1 MKTLPR
7 VPSNTRRKASK
18 IRDTKLSSDRNTAK
32 LARTQESLGEQ
43 EASRANLNATET
55 TCDVSHAERLDEIQ
69 TLTEA
74 IKILKEVQTDA
85 VLDFPQ
91 RTNFADVKE
100 SKSRLTE
107 LEEQINVISFLQVT
121 QSESARLE
129 SVNTATE
136 PEAVRTS
143 DESTWKAEMTGTAK
157 MREEFQ
163 QMSCLDSYWYWRVL
177 AESTILDPE
186 TLPKLFY
193 KQLVCDMELTL
204 MN

>member
-55 TCDVSHAERLDEIQ
+55 TCDVSHAERLAEFQTIVEASEIQ
-69 TLTEA
+69 
-74 IKILKEVQTDA
+74 KEDQTS
-85 VLDFPQ
+85 
-91 RTNFADVKE
+91 FADGEE
-100 SKSRLTE
+100 SKSRLISD
-107 LEEQINVISFLQVT
+107 LEEHINVISFLQVT
-121 QSESARLE
+121 QNEPARLK

-143 DESTWKAEMTGTAK
+143 DEFTGKAEMTGTAK
-157 MREEFQ
+157 MREELRQ
-163 QMSCLDSYWYWRVL
+163 LSCLDSYW
-177 AESTILDPE
+177 
-186 TLPKLFY
+186 
-193 KQLVCDMELTL
+193 
-204 MN
+204 